1 MLVQTRIR
9 LQTLDMRTP
18 ALPLPAETISSILG
32 STKYLLNL
40 QLPHLRLQA
49 QTTTT
54 LNGPIS
60 IAVKTRLPLRQDLP
74 LGFYDD
80 LPNRNNR
87 NSPFHTN
94 EQYIPPP
101 PPKYINSKLD
111 GLRSRLLLGPEFCI
125 FIYQTRRRLG
135 YSSSSAIKHE
145 IIPI

>member
-1 MLVQTRIR
+1 MNHPPTMLVQTRIR

-54 LNGPIS
+54 LNGTIS

-74 LGFYDD
+74 LGF
-80 LPNRNNR
+80 
-87 NSPFHTN
+87 
-94 EQYIPPP
+94 
-101 PPKYINSKLD
+101 
-111 GLRSRLLLGPEFCI
+111 LRRFAES
-125 FIYQTRRRLG
+125 
-135 YSSSSAIKHE
+135 
-145 IIPI
+145 